1 MGIRIARRSI
11 QKRGESSERTLALI
25 KGSASL
31 LCILGITWILG
42 FTYFA
47 NGSEWLAV
55 ILALLNSL
63 QGVFILLFHVVLND
77 KAKQEL
83 LRHLKSTKSEVKTYF
98 SKDSSTPP
106 NAARDTFTDLSSKAF
121 DSTDKKGNRKISSNI
136 TYSTDMTEN
145 GTSTGVE

>member
-1 MGIRIARRSI
+1 MGTHGYGTEEHCWLDFHNGLIWAFGAPVACVLVINCAMFVIAIRIARRSI

-55 ILALLNSL
+55 IFALLNSL

-83 LRHLKSTKSEVKTYF
+83 LRHLKSTKSEVK
-98 SKDSSTPP
+98 
-106 NAARDTFTDLSSKAF
+106 
-121 DSTDKKGNRKISSNI
+121 
-136 TYSTDMTEN
+136 
-145 GTSTGVE
+145 